1 MERLCFCNQFLALL
15 IRVFNSVVNEK
26 HFIYLYLWVQ
36 SHVLL
41 VSVNAL
47 WYSGRKLCLL
57 SRTPKTLCIRSS
69 CEFFLLQVGLVYF
82 GQFLW
87 DLKVKLQG
95 IPLSAE
101 LNSTNAWTKFRYFII
116 HCIVNQFHRSLYLRN
131 CIRQIYFFILQY
143 LLDIHLYSR
152 SHKKE
157 PIRRIRIS
165 S

>member
-57 SRTPKTLCIRSS
+57 SRTPKTWCIRSS

-82 GQFLW
+82 VQFLW

-95 IPLSAE
+95 IPLSTE
-101 LNSTNAWTKFRYFII
+101 LNSANAWTKFRYFII
-116 HCIVNQFHRSLYLRN
+116 HCKSISSL
-131 CIRQIYFFILQY
+131 IISSW
-143 LLDIHLYSR
+143 LYSTDLFL
-152 SHKKE
+152 H
-157 PIRRIRIS
+157 S
-165 S
+165 SVFTWYSFVQQIP